1 MPRREAEHR
10 GVDAADKT
18 PRSHLANL
26 PPEATAEVLDLFLHE
41 SLSRVWTLIILF
53 ERGDREEF
61 MRAAGSLRWSSLL
74 VGADHLAT
82 LCSDLQSLDDTRR
95 LRVRLL
101 DLELEAERVREQ
113 LADTLDQIVGRRLAN

>member
-1 MPRREAEHR
+1 M
-10 GVDAADKT
+10 DAADKN
-18 PRSHLANL
+18 PRSLLATL

-41 SLSRVWTLIILF
+41 SLSRVWTMIILF

-82 LCSDLQSLDDTRR
+82 LCSDLQKLDDSRR
-95 LRVRLL
+95 VRVRLL

-113 LADTLDQIVGRRLAN
+113 LAMTLDCLVGQRLLN